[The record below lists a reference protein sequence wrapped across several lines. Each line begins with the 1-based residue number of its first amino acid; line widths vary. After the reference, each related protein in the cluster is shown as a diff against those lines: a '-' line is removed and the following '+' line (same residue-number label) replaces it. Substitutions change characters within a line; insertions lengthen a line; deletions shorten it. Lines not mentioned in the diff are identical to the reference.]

1 MADGDNNNNDPGTL
15 DPESAAA
22 LKDILELAKKTTEER
37 AKELKIKIE
46 GLKVEKEAAEGANE
60 KLRAS
65 FLSNEQRRLEVELGE
80 KLLDIERKK
89 VQTQAEGDKLGIK
102 ELVKLEKGLKLQK
115 EAVRAVEAAGAQT
128 RNMVK
133 ALTGV
138 GDQWK
143 ETLVGGFTVAG
154 ISADGAT
161 DRMRQFTGA
170 LSDATNSMNIFGS
183 MLQKV
188 GQSMVLLA
196 REQDEAIA
204 SFNKA
209 TSTMGE
215 YSEQLVGIERDH
227 IGLGISTQEAGA
239 AFGALLTN
247 VTTFRDAAPSL
258 QTRLANTAARMQE
271 LGVSVQLTAQTM
283 ENAML
288 VLGMTEEQSM
298 GLTSSLADMA
308 IQMSLPIEQVTE
320 NFNAAMPVLAK
331 FGKDAPDIFK
341 KVQVASRSLG
351 VEVGQ
356 LLQTMGQ
363 FDTFEGAAQAA
374 GKLNTILGGDLLN
387 STELLMADEAERLR
401 MVREAIALSGRQF
414 DVMNRF
420 EKLAVANALGV
431 SDIATATKMLTGD
444 MDRFGGALGASGLT
458 KEETEERIR
467 ATQTIVEKLSHTFR
481 MFTTSMR
488 VPLEM
493 FHSFINFIFR
503 ANEAMFG
510 LLVPAIL
517 AVSGAFAVKKV
528 KALKAVALSALEM
541 TRNIATATTS
551 MAAMNTQANIT
562 AGSLGRLTAAQTVA
576 SRAGGGRAGAEAA
589 WTALTAAPSPRPTA
603 PVSPL
608 APAAPATIGRSTAA
622 LAKFAK
628 VLTPVVIATA
638 GLGAG
643 VAIVNQIGES
653 FDSATAQA
661 LGLFAGLTAIG
672 GIIAKVAALAKTMG
686 IVAALAALGPVGWA
700 IGGLG
705 LGLAGAGAYSVFNS
719 GPDDDLLGGPTA
731 VVSPRRA
738 SPGPSP
744 FDTDRP
750 TSSGKIER
758 VPRAAS
764 AAAIGGSAT
773 GRALAAQDRD
783 LHVTLK
789 VDERQFAKTTIAAI
803 DRQKNVRSDFVAS

>member
-22 LKDILELAKKTTEER
+22 FKDILELAKKTTEER

-46 GLKVEKEAAEGANE
+46 GLKVEKEAAKGANE

-80 KLLDIERKK
+80 KILDIERKK

-133 ALTGV
+133 ALTGI

-154 ISADGAT
+154 ISAGGAT

-215 YSEQLVGIERDH
+215 YSNQLVDIERSH
-227 IGLGISTQEAGA
+227 IGLGVSTQEAGA

-258 QTRLANTAARMQE
+258 QTRLASTAARMQE

-298 GLTSSLADMA
+298 ALTSSLADMA

-331 FGKDAPDIFK
+331 FGRDAPDIFK

-414 DVMNRF
+414 DNMNRF
-420 EKLAVANALGV
+420 ERLAIANALGV

-444 MDRFGGALGASGLT
+444 MDRFGGALSASGLT

-493 FHSFINFIFR
+493 FHSFINLIFR

-528 KALKAVALSALEM
+528 LALKAAAKSALEM
-541 TRNIATATTS
+541 TRNIAAATTS
-551 MAAMNTQANIT
+551 LAAMNTQANIT
-562 AGSLGRLTAAQTVA
+562 AGSLGRLTAAQVA
-576 SRAGGGRAGAEAA
+576 TTRMSPGGIILPGPAPIPAA
-589 WTALTAAPSPRPTA
+589 PTA

-608 APAAPATIGRSTAA
+608 APAAPATIGGSTAA

-661 LGLFAGLTAIG
+661 LGLVAGLGAIAIVIG
-672 GIIAKVAALAKTMG
+672 KVAALAKTMG

-705 LGLAGAGAYSVFNS
+705 LGLAGAGAYSVFNP

-738 SPGPSP
+738 SPGASP

-750 TSSGKIER
+750 TSSDKIQR
-758 VPRAAS
+758 LPRAAS
-764 AAAIGGSAT
+764 VAAIGGSAT

-783 LHVTLK
+783 RDLYVTLQ
-789 VDERQFAKTTIAAI
+789 VNERQLGKATIAAI